1 MATATGLGVG
11 FLFLILIMLGIA
23 SMVFWIVEIVDV
35 SRREFRDPNNKVI
48 WLLVI
53 IFLHFLGALLYYFIG
68 KSQGTLPGERR
79 YTQY

>member
-1 MATATGLGVG
+1 MEAATGIGVG
-11 FLFLILIMLGIA
+11 FLFLIFILIGIT
-23 SMVFWIVEIVDV
+23 STVFWILEIVDV

-68 KSQGTLPGERR
+68 KSQGTLPGDRR